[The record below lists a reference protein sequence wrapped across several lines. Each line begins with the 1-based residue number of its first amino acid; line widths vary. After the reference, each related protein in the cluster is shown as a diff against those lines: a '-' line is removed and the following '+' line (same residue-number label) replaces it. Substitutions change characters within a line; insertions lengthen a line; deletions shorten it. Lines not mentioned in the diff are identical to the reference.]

1 MRMLA
6 KPLLGVALAFAVA
19 GGAAAEVPESERPIR
34 IPLHNWTGAQISGA
48 LGGQILERMG
58 YNVEYVALAVL
69 AAPAA
74 VADGEVTYTPEIWDN
89 NMGDQWPKL
98 LEAGQAVDMG
108 DVGIDGREG
117 WLYPKHMEEMCPGL
131 PDWDAFLGCAETFS
145 TAETFP
151 NGRFLDYPSEWQSR
165 AGDLIRKEGLPFDVV
180 PAGSEGSL
188 VAELNS
194 AVERQAPLVMMF
206 WAPHWVLFQ
215 HEYGWVDI
223 PDDLVTEYSLQKPR
237 IFKIGW
243 PGIDDEWPVAA
254 RFLRNFKI
262 DNKTQE
268 LLMGQIDNEGRDLLE
283 VTAEWLDD
291 NPDVWQP
298 MVDAAMSGS

>member
-1 MRMLA
+1 MKILA
-6 KPLLGVALAFAVA
+6 KPLLGAALAFAIA
-19 GGAAAEVPESERPIR
+19 GGAAADVPESERPIR

-69 AAPAA
+69 AAAAA
-74 VADGEVTYTPEIWDN
+74 VADGEITYTPEIWDN
-89 NMGDQWPKL
+89 NLGEQWPKL
-98 LEAGQAVDMG
+98 LDAGEAVDLG
-108 DVGIDGREG
+108 TVGIDGREG

-131 PDWDAFLGCAETFS
+131 PDWDAFLGCAEVFS
-145 TAETFP
+145 STETFP

-165 AGDLIRKEGLPFDVV
+165 AGDLIRSESLPFDVV
-180 PAGSEGSL
+180 PAGSEGAL

-194 AVERQAPLVMMF
+194 AVERKAPLVMMF

-215 HEYGWVDI
+215 HEYGWIDI
-223 PDDLVTEYSLQKPR
+223 PDDLVAQYSLQKPR
-237 IFKIGW
+237 IFKGAW
-243 PGIDDEWPVAA
+243 PGIDEEWPVAA

-268 LLMGQIDNEGRDLLE
+268 LLMGQIDNEGRDLME
-283 VTAEWLDD
+283 VTAEWLDG
-291 NPDVWQP
+291 NQEVWQP
-298 MVDAAMSGS
+298 MVDAAMAGS

>member
-1 MRMLA
+1 MRVLA
-6 KPLLGVALAFAVA
+6 KPLLGAALAFAMA
-19 GGAAAEVPESERPIR
+19 GGAAADVPESERPIR

-58 YNVEYVALAVL
+58 YNVEYVALAAL
-69 AAPAA
+69 AAAAA

-89 NMGDQWPKL
+89 NMGDRWPKL
-98 LEAGQAVDMG
+98 LEAGQVVDMG

-117 WLYPKHMEEMCPGL
+117 WLYPRHMEEMCPGL

-254 RFLRNFKI
+254 RFLRNFRI

-283 VTAEWLDD
+283 VTDEWLDD

-298 MVDAAMSGS
+298 MVDAAMAGS